1 MKHFLFGNH
10 YSLFDFIVVGTVLAV
25 LEYLV

>member
-10 YSLFDFIVVGTVLAV
+10 YSLFDIIVIGAVLTV
-25 LEYLV
+25 LEYVL